1 MHASLCDFLTDIVQN
16 SIEANS
22 HLISIQIEQDEH
34 AISFSVT
41 DDGKGMSEGQ
51 LHRAL
56 DPFYSDGTKHT
67 KRKVG
72 LGLPFLQQMIEEIDG
87 DFSISSKQGEGT
99 KVNWK
104 VPLTHIDSPP
114 LGDIPSTLNS
124 LIAYPSTTELLV
136 YRCAKRGEETEEYEV
151 SKSDLLEV
159 LQDVSSVGD
168 LVLMKTFLQSQEAA
182 IEEFLQRG

>member
-16 SIEANS
+16 SIEAGS
-22 HLISIQIEQDEH
+22 HLIKVRIEQDEH
-34 AISFSVT
+34 AIAFSVC
-41 DDGKGMSEGQ
+41 DDGKGMNEDQ

-56 DPFYSDGTKHT
+56 DPFYSDGSKHT

-87 DFSISSKQGEGT
+87 DFSITSKEGEGT
-99 KVNWK
+99 EVNWK
-104 VPLTHIDSPP
+104 VPLSHIDSPP

-124 LIAYPSTTELLV
+124 LIAYPSDTELMV
-136 YRCAKRGEETEEYEV
+136 YRCAKRGEAKEEYEV
-151 SKSDLLEV
+151 SKNDLLEV

-168 LVLMKTFLQSQEAA
+168 LVLMRTFLQSQETA
-182 IEEFLQRG
+182 IEEFLQRD